1 MINDCFSR
9 NSSQF
14 VERRPML
21 DLLALSRFHE
31 AHCSADKQEA
41 FWLPCTSAHI
51 IYYRASHKGT
61 SSQAYRVTEVIS
73 ESDRSVQPAS
83 QVYSF

>member
-1 MINDCFSR
+1 
-9 NSSQF
+9 
-14 VERRPML
+14 ML

-31 AHCSADKQEA
+31 ANCSADKQEA

-51 IYYRASHKGT
+51 IYYRASHEGT

>member
-1 MINDCFSR
+1 
-9 NSSQF
+9 
-14 VERRPML
+14 ML

-31 AHCSADKQEA
+31 AHCSSDKQET